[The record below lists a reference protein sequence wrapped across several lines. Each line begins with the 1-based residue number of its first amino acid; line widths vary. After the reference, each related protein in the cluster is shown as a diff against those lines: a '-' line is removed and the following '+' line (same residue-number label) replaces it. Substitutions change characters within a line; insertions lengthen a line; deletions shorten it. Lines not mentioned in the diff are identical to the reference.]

1 MKPWS
6 KTTFAGQWALV
17 VSGIPLFIWAMGGT
31 HARHPLQE
39 ILSIL
44 AILILCQM
52 MVLCFWSRAHAWTI
66 KTFPPR
72 TMIRWHKRIGYVCVG
87 IMLFHPLMPVA
98 SKFLEPGMAPTD
110 AFITLVTTFNRGVL
124 LGIAAWCTMVVLGVT
139 ALTRSHLPMRY
150 TTWRI
155 FHATLAILFIVLA
168 VWHALDLG
176 RHATLSMA
184 LYIILLAAGA
194 ILPVAMHY
202 LK

>member
-1 MKPWS
+1 
-6 KTTFAGQWALV
+6 
-17 VSGIPLFIWAMGGT
+17 
-31 HARHPLQE
+31 
-39 ILSIL
+39 
-44 AILILCQM
+44 
-52 MVLCFWSRAHAWTI
+52 
-66 KTFPPR
+66 
-72 TMIRWHKRIGYVCVG
+72 
-87 IMLFHPLMPVA
+87 
-98 SKFLEPGMAPTD
+98 
-110 AFITLVTTFNRGVL
+110 
-124 LGIAAWCTMVVLGVT
+124 
-139 ALTRSHLPMRY
+139 MRY